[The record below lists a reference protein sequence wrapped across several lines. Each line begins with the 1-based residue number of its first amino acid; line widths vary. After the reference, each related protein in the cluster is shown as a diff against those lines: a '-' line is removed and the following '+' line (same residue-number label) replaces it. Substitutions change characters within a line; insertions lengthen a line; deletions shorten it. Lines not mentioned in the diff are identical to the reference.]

1 MTQNTNAN
9 PIYIPIVGELTE
21 QQLIYIFMDNKLG
34 NVKRVDFINTCGGG
48 KGAFV
53 HFNFWCNSF
62 NANTLW
68 HFLDSNGSHKFW
80 FSDDKYLIIRKMICV
95 PIPDSNTI
103 MNVHQYAAKVAELEA
118 NVLEKDAKIAD
129 LETKLKEQNEL
140 NRGLQVSLLQRNKE
154 DAEYWED
161 ADTYSENEN
170 EAQFLPTSGIR
181 SLMDAERSRRYMNE
195 QQWSEH
201 AKIDETLQ
209 ESDRWSKQ
217 IEADFWAEAAK
228 YEADIDY
235 RREQEKDSDEEYDIE
250 LHF

>member
-1 MTQNTNAN
+1 MTQNTNAKS
-9 PIYIPIVGELTE
+9 IYIPRVGELTE
-21 QQLIYIFMDNKLG
+21 PQLKYIFMDNTLG
-34 NVKRVDFINTCGGG
+34 NVKRVDFITTSGG

-53 HFNFWCNSF
+53 HFNFWYNSF

-68 HFLDSNGSHKFW
+68 HFLDSNESHKFW
-80 FSDDKYLIIRKMICV
+80 FSDDKYLIIRKMNCV
-95 PIPDSNTI
+95 PIPDSDTI

-118 NVLEKDAKIAD
+118 TVLEKDAKIAD

-140 NRGLQVSLLQRNKE
+140 NRGLRVSLIQRDK
-154 DAEYWED
+154 ED

-181 SLMDAERSRRYMNE
+181 SLMDAERYMNE

-217 IEADFWAEAAK
+217 IEAGFLG
-228 YEADIDY
+228 
-235 RREQEKDSDEEYDIE
+235 RGC
-250 LHF
+250 